1 MRKGIG
7 IGLAMALAVSGCIL
21 ISGQIFTT
29 VDLGDIDVS
38 TSTTGLKME
47 SVDLNTISDYSKH
60 KADLHSV
67 ADFAVLGTIT
77 NNTSDSLNVEI
88 WMTTGSTSYTTV
100 GQVTAPGNAIKLWGP
115 FGLGGGATRV
125 VDWDTSAG
133 LFTSAG
139 KAAIIGEAQ
148 GDGAFTLYAIGTSGS
163 YSFSIPNAK
172 LVLVLDAGKS
182 S

>member
-7 IGLAMALAVSGCIL
+7 IGLAMGLAVSGCIL

-29 VDLGDIDVS
+29 VNLGDINVT
-38 TSTTGLKME
+38 TSGLDRHF
-47 SVDLNTISDYSKH
+47 VDLNTVSDYASH
-60 KADLHSV
+60 KANLKSV
-67 ADFAVLGTIT
+67 ADFAVLGSIT
-77 NNTSDSLNVEI
+77 NNGTDSLNVEI
-88 WMTTGSTSYTTV
+88 WMTKDETNYTTAA
-100 GQVTAPGNAIKLWGP
+100 QVTTPGNATKLWGP
-115 FGLGGGATRV
+115 FSLAGGQTKV

-139 KAAIIGEAQ
+139 KALMIGEAQ
-148 GDGAFTLYAIGTSGS
+148 GDGSFTLYALGTAGN